1 MKSPFASLNWGVFQ
15 PESGYVVLL
24 NKMSASGGMDSE
36 TSLYGGDFNVYTN
49 FASAFEKLFQQAAQ
63 QMDNRVEWFLENM
76 ETQSMTMSDISNELG
91 LDRAPSIFDLQ
102 GYYNEAPQTADLT
115 IFFGPNATVYGTVG
129 VLVRIGDKLQRFRQ
143 LCRNVWNRLSKL
155 ESFINWDDYR
165 DLTRRT
171 LTDSERVQLN
181 QAFELFIDLIPP
193 MNLNNIMSFKTEFL
207 DDYYSS
213 ETQITLTLLPRNME
227 GRA

>member
-24 NKMSASGGMDSE
+24 NKMSAGGGMDSE

-49 FASAFEKLFQQAAQ
+49 FASAFETLFQQAAQ

-115 IFFGPNATVYGTVG
+115 IFSIHNNQYIDNSQTP
-129 VLVRIGDKLQRFRQ
+129 FRQ
-143 LCRNVWNRLSKL
+143 LCRDVWNRLSKL

-193 MNLNNIMSFKTEFL
+193 MNLNNIMSFTTEFL

>member
-15 PESGYVVLL
+15 PESGYILLL
-24 NKMSASGGMDSE
+24 NKMSAGGGMDSE
-36 TSLYGGDFNVYTN
+36 TSLYGGNFNVYTT

-63 QMDNRVEWFLENM
+63 QMDNRVEWFLESM
-76 ETQSMTMSDISNELG
+76 ETESMTVSDISNELG

-115 IFFGPNATVYGTVG
+115 IFSIHDNQYIDNSQTP
-129 VLVRIGDKLQRFRQ
+129 FRQ
-143 LCRNVWNRLSKL
+143 LCRDVWNRLSKL

>member
-1 MKSPFASLNWGVFQ
+1 MVKSPFAALNWGVFQ

-63 QMDNRVEWFLENM
+63 QMDNRVEWFLESM

-102 GYYNEAPQTADLT
+102 GYYNEAPQTAHLT
-115 IFFGPNATVYGTVG
+115 TFFDPVSLCGTTEQ
-129 VLVRIGDKLQRFRQ
+129 LEFRQ
-143 LCRNVWNRLSKL
+143 LCNNVWNRLSKL

-181 QAFELFIDLIPP
+181 QAFELFIDPFPP
-193 MNLNNIMSFKTEFL
+193 MNLNNIMSFKTEFD

-213 ETQITLTLLPRNME
+213 ETRITLTLLPRNME

>member
-24 NKMSASGGMDSE
+24 NKMSAGGGRDSE

-49 FASAFEKLFQQAAQ
+49 FASAFETLFQQAAQ

-115 IFFGPNATVYGTVG
+115 IFSIHNNQYIDNSQTP
-129 VLVRIGDKLQRFRQ
+129 FRQ
-143 LCRNVWNRLSKL
+143 LCRDVWNRLSKL

-193 MNLNNIMSFKTEFL
+193 MNLNNIMSFTTEFL

>member
-24 NKMSASGGMDSE
+24 NKMSAGGGMDSE

-49 FASAFEKLFQQAAQ
+49 FASAFETLFQQAAQ

-115 IFFGPNATVYGTVG
+115 IFSIHNNQYIDNSQTP
-129 VLVRIGDKLQRFRQ
+129 FRQ
-143 LCRNVWNRLSKL
+143 LCRDVWNRLSKL

-171 LTDSERVQLN
+171 LTDSERVQLS
-181 QAFELFIDLIPP
+181 LIH
-193 MNLNNIMSFKTEFL
+193 I
-207 DDYYSS
+207 
-213 ETQITLTLLPRNME
+213 
-227 GRA
+227 

>member
-1 MKSPFASLNWGVFQ
+1 MVKSPFAALNWGVFQ

-102 GYYNEAPQTADLT
+102 GYYNEAPQTAHLT
-115 IFFGPNATVYGTVG
+115 TFFGPVWPVSLCGTTEQ
-129 VLVRIGDKLQRFRQ
+129 LEFRQ
-143 LCRNVWNRLSKL
+143 LCNNVWNRLSKL

-193 MNLNNIMSFKTEFL
+193 MNLNNIMSFKTEFD

-213 ETQITLTLLPRNME
+213 ETRITLTLLPRNME

>member
-49 FASAFEKLFQQAAQ
+49 FASAFETLFQQAAQ

-115 IFFGPNATVYGTVG
+115 IFSIHNNQYIDNSQTP
-129 VLVRIGDKLQRFRQ
+129 FRQ
-143 LCRNVWNRLSKL
+143 LCRDVWNRLSKL

-193 MNLNNIMSFKTEFL
+193 MNLNNIMSFTTEFL